1 MTDLREEAEEAVL
14 ALADFKEQQAKSNH
28 PMKFDDAIR
37 AMRRKILGMYAQMLN
52 ARKPVDNPIVT
63 PSIVVL

>member
-1 MTDLREEAEEAVL
+1 MTDLREETEEAVL

-37 AMRRKILGMYAQMLN
+37 AMRRRVLGMYTQMMNERKTGDN
-52 ARKPVDNPIVT
+52 ANT
-63 PSIVVL
+63 SLTVV